1 MQPRPGRYPRLT
13 SDPQPGGEKEALM
26 SATRVILVLLLF
38 AAGIPG
44 CGWMETG
51 PQPGLPTE
59 PAGPE
64 STFERLRTQAEV
76 GLGGLPKVLWDDT
89 RAVAARPANVA
100 ALLALGGASI
110 AIRQTGVDR
119 RTARHMT
126 THPVLHGRGDEAVQ
140 LLGNPG
146 THFAAAGLWYL
157 ASAARQD
164 EDSLGKAGT
173 MISALCITGLTTVG
187 LKLAVWDQCPNEKY
201 FGWPSGHTASS
212 FTVASVLDE
221 QYGPKVGIPAY
232 LAASFIGFRMLD
244 SGDHWLS
251 DVLFGAALG
260 WVVGHSVAQDHAELE
275 VWGMKVGPFMDPE
288 TGAVGVS
295 LSRSF

>member
-1 MQPRPGRYPRLT
+1 
-13 SDPQPGGEKEALM
+13 M
-26 SATRVILVLLLF
+26 SATRVILVLLLC
-38 AAGIPG
+38 AALIPG
-44 CGWMETG
+44 CSWVEGVPER
-51 PQPGLPTE
+51 GLPVAEVGEPTR
-59 PAGPE
+59 PAGPG
-64 STFERLRTQAEV
+64 STLERVWTQAEV
-76 GLGGLPKVLWDDT
+76 GVEGLPGVLWDDT

-126 THPVLHGRGDEAVQ
+126 THPLLHGRGDEAVQ

-146 THFAAAGLWYL
+146 THFAGASLWYL
-157 ASAARQD
+157 VSAARED
-164 EDSLGKAGT
+164 EESLEKAGT

-187 LKLAVWDQCPNEKY
+187 LKLAVWDQCPNDKY

-212 FTVASVLDE
+212 FTIASVLDE

-232 LAASFIGFRMLD
+232 LVASFVGFRMLD

-260 WVVGHSVAQDHAELE
+260 WVVGHSVAQHHAEPEL
-275 VWGMKVGPFMDPE
+275 WGMKVRPYMDPE

-295 LSRSF
+295 LCRWF